1 MRPGMTHPPGEERS
15 ALRRRMRTARRRL
28 SPAQR
33 RLAAEAAALQL
44 ARLGWP
50 RPRSRVAFYLPIDG
64 ELDPGPAMRRA
75 VEHGCEVFVPV
86 ITRFRARHMRFVPW
100 TPALATRP
108 NRWGIREPEGAGID
122 GRWLDLVVMSCV
134 AFDNSGTRLG
144 LGGGFYDRHFAWLA
158 GRSAWRRPR
167 LVGFAYGFQE
177 VAHLPR
183 APWDVPLW
191 GIVTDQGIHGRATSF
206 LQPTRPEA
214 LE

>member
-1 MRPGMTHPPGEERS
+1 MKTPRGEERS
-15 ALRRRMRTARRRL
+15 ALRRRLRATRRAL
-28 SPAQR
+28 DPGLR
-33 RLAAEAAALQL
+33 RAAAEAVAAN
-44 ARLGWP
+44 LGTLGLP

-64 ELDPGPAMRRA
+64 ELDPGPAMQRA
-75 VEHGCEVFVPV
+75 MAHGCEVFVPV

-134 AFDNSGTRLG
+134 AFDASGTRLG

-167 LVGFAYGFQE
+167 LIGLAYDFQKVE
-177 VAHLPR
+177 RLQR

-191 GIVTDQGIHGRATSF
+191 GIVTERGVYGRAAGF
-206 LQPTRPEA
+206 LQPTRPEVD
-214 LE
+214 E